1 MYNIVNFGIV
11 MVECQMCWCIGRGF
25 FVVFYYFIVGY
36 FNYYYIV
43 GGYYVVFDVGRF
55 DYYLLLCFVY
65 CVDIVLGECY
75 QMVSGKCQICCQY
88 VGFQLF

>member
-1 MYNIVNFGIV
+1 MR
-11 MVECQMCWCIGRGF
+11 WCIGRGF

-55 DYYLLLCFVY
+55 DYYLLSRFVY
-65 CVDIVLGECY
+65 RVDIVLGERY
-75 QMVSGKCQICCQY
+75 
-88 VGFQLF
+88 

>member
-1 MYNIVNFGIV
+1 
-11 MVECQMCWCIGRGF
+11 MCWCIGRGF
-25 FVVFYYFIVGY
+25 FVVFYCFIVGY

-55 DYYLLLCFVY
+55 DYYLLLCVVY

-75 QMVSGKCQICCQY
+75 
-88 VGFQLF
+88 